1 MSGLERGAA
10 EAERQQAEQ
19 TAGAMLELSVEVDGE
34 AAEAVCELFE
44 RYGGGAV
51 VEVLVRDGLSGRALP
66 ERRHRVLTY
75 LPADDV
81 EGRFK
86 VELGLWHL
94 SLLHPIPEAAIR
106 GLAEANWAEAW
117 KAHYRPLRIP
127 AGLGLAS
134 DVPPPPAPGLCA
146 GFVILPAW
154 LGEDSLDAAPAPD
167 EQVLRLDPGMAF
179 GTGLHPSTQ
188 LCLAALACR
197 LRPGDDLLDLGTG
210 SGILAI
216 AARLLGAGRV
226 LGVDVDPKAVEVA
239 GANAALNG
247 CALELLA
254 GELGP
259 EGLRPI
265 APGRLRA
272 QAEAVAEPIGGPFNL
287 ILANILAPTL
297 TVLAPTL
304 RAHLAPGGLL
314 ILSGILLEQAGGVL
328 AAYAGLGLRC
338 IEQRQEGD
346 WVGLILGMD

>member
-1 MSGLERGAA
+1 MSAA
-10 EAERQQAEQ
+10 PQPAAEQ
-19 TAGAMLELSVEVDGE
+19 TAGPMLELAVEVDGE

-51 VEVLVRDGLSGRALP
+51 VEVLVRDGQSGRALP

-86 VELGLWHL
+86 LELGLWHL
-94 SLLHPIPEAAIR
+94 SLLHPIPEATVR
-106 GLAEANWAEAW
+106 SLAEANWAEAW

-127 AGLGLAS
+127 ADLGLGPGA
-134 DVPPPPAPGLCA
+134 PAPAALRA
-146 GFVILPAW
+146 GFVILPSW
-154 LGEDSLDAAPAPD
+154 LGEDSLDRPVGPD
-167 EQVLRLDPGMAF
+167 ELLLRLDPGMAF

-188 LCLAALACR
+188 LCLAALAGR
-197 LRPGDDLLDLGTG
+197 LRPGDRVLDLGTG

-216 AARLLGAGRV
+216 AARLMGAGRV

-239 GANAALNG
+239 AANAALCG
-247 CALELLA
+247 CTFEQRA

-259 EGLRPI
+259 EGLRAI

-272 QAEAVAEPIGGPFNL
+272 QAEALPEPIDGPFDL

-297 TVLAPTL
+297 IVLAPTL
-304 RAHLAPGGLL
+304 KAHLAPQGRL
-314 ILSGILLEQAGGVL
+314 ILSGILEDQAPGVL
-328 AAYAGLGLRC
+328 AAHAAQGLDC

-346 WVGLILGMD
+346 WVGLTLGPS